1 MAEIVKRV
9 TDIDPTINFK
19 FVRIFLADS
28 EEAILTA
35 KIKELGIEKQFQ
47 FIDWVTPEELICIL
61 QDASVGLSIL
71 MPYGQYHDRAIPTK
85 LFEYMAAGLAIIAEE
100 SYYNR
105 KFVKQN
111 RCGYLESFDKT
122 DRFSKTI
129 IDLINNV
136 EKLRFYGENGRRAFL
151 EKYNWE
157 LYEQAFIN
165 YYNSL

>member
-1 MAEIVKRV
+1 
-9 TDIDPTINFK
+9 
-19 FVRIFLADS
+19 
-28 EEAILTA
+28 
-35 KIKELGIEKQFQ
+35 
-47 FIDWVTPEELICIL
+47 
-61 QDASVGLSIL
+61 
-71 MPYGQYHDRAIPTK
+71 
-85 LFEYMAAGLAIIAEE
+85 MAAGLAIIAEE